1 MSIVSFSICSFI
13 FVLMFI
19 IFYFSKERLN
29 TLDTKMYSCILVTNI
44 IGIMI
49 DVFGYFVF
57 KIYGSESFISILIS
71 KFYLVY
77 YFLWA
82 YFFLLYIFVISFR
95 EKTEY
100 LLQKK
105 FTKPSIILTSII
117 ISFIVLIMP
126 IQITYKDNVAYS
138 SGLSVNMVYGLCF
151 IMVGIML
158 YCLLRNLKKISTKE
172 YIPLLTFMVLS
183 TFCMIIQKTYPEI
196 TLMLMCHSIVTS
208 LMYFTIENPDVKM
221 VKELEVAKN
230 EAEKANHAKSE
241 FLSSMSHELRT
252 PLNAIVCFSELL
264 ESKEGLDSES
274 KDFAKDI
281 VSASHNLLDLVN
293 GVLDISKIEAG
304 KMELINK
311 EYNSQELFN
320 SLSTMVIPRIG
331 DKPIDFKT
339 VIASDI
345 PPVLKGDTGKLK
357 QIILNL
363 LTNAVKY
370 TDKGFIKYRIEC
382 INDFKNNKT
391 KLIITITDTGRGIKK
406 EDIDRLFKKF
416 ERLEEDRNTSIEGT
430 GLGLTITKSLVEML
444 GGTINVESTYGVGS
458 VFTVTIPEEISDVI
472 LETTETESIT
482 KYNGVTS
489 LIVDDSK
496 LNLKVAEKI
505 LSEYGLTSESVLS
518 GDECIEKIKRGNNYD
533 IIFMD
538 IMMPNKGGVET
549 LKELKSLPN
558 FNTPVVALTADA
570 MEGQKEAY
578 LSAGFIA
585 YLSKPIDRQEL
596 ESFLKKELKDKV
608 TIENNTSSVK
618 EEIKPVEKENNKEEL
633 LTSVGLDLKKA
644 YEFFMDID
652 TLIPQLKEYLT
663 ESVENKRVMEESY
676 NKKDDI
682 NYEIVVHKLKSESRM
697 LGLTGLG
704 EMFYNHELAAKR
716 KDWDYINK
724 EYTSLI
730 SEYDKVLNVLEKL

>member
-29 TLDTKMYSCILVTNI
+29 TLDTKMYSYILVTNI

-49 DVFGYFVF
+49 DIFGYFIF

-82 YFFLLYIFVISFR
+82 YFFLIYIFVISFR
-95 EKTEY
+95 EKSGY

-117 ISFIVLIMP
+117 ISLIVLILP
-126 IQITYKDNVAYS
+126 IQITYEDNVAYS
-138 SGLSVNMVYGLCF
+138 SGLSVNIVYGLCF

-264 ESKEGLDSES
+264 ESKEGLDNES

-430 GLGLTITKSLVEML
+430 GLGLAITEGLAELM
-444 GGTINVESTYGVGS
+444 GGKITVISDYGKGSTFKFVVIQDIVNVEIKEKSS
-458 VFTVTIPEEISDVI
+458 NTISFD
-472 LETTETESIT
+472 
-482 KYNGVTS
+482 YNTFEGKNA

-496 LNLKVAEKI
+496 LNLKVAENVLKNF
-505 LSEYGLTSESVLS
+505 LVTTESVTSGLECLS
-518 GDECIEKIKRGNNYD
+518 CVNSKKYD

-538 IMMPNKGGVET
+538 IMMPNMSGVEV
-549 LKELKSLPN
+549 LKKLREKN
-558 FNTPVVALTADA
+558 INTPVIALTADA
-570 MEGQKEAY
+570 IEGQEEKYMSE
-578 LSAGFIA
+578 GFDGYI
-585 YLSKPIDRQEL
+585 SKPI
-596 ESFLKKELKDKV
+596 
-608 TIENNTSSVK
+608 
-618 EEIKPVEKENNKEEL
+618 NKEKL
-633 LTSVGLDLKKA
+633 
-644 YEFFMDID
+644 
-652 TLIPQLKEYLT
+652 
-663 ESVENKRVMEESY
+663 
-676 NKKDDI
+676 
-682 NYEIVVHKLKSESRM
+682 NY
-697 LGLTGLG
+697 
-704 EMFYNHELAAKR
+704 
-716 KDWDYINK
+716 
-724 EYTSLI
+724 
-730 SEYDKVLNVLEKL
+730 VLNKYLGGK

>member
-29 TLDTKMYSCILVTNI
+29 TLDTKMYSYILVTNI

-49 DVFGYFVF
+49 DVFGYFIF
-57 KIYGSESFISILIS
+57 KIYGSESFISIMVS
-71 KFYLVY
+71 KFYLIY

-95 EKTEY
+95 EKSEY

-105 FTKPSIILTSII
+105 FTKTIIILTSLFICLII
-117 ISFIVLIMP
+117 LIMP
-126 IQITYKDNVAYS
+126 IQITYEDNVAYS

-311 EYNSQELFN
+311 EYNSFELFN

-370 TDKGFIKYRIEC
+370 TDKGFIKYRVEC
-382 INDFKNNKT
+382 INDYKNNQT
-391 KLIITITDTGRGIKK
+391 KLIITVTDTGRGIKK

-430 GLGLTITKSLVEML
+430 GLGLAITESLAELM
-444 GGTINVESTYGVGS
+444 GGKITVISDYGKGSTFKFV
-458 VFTVTIPEEISDVI
+458 VVEEIVNKESNLVVNEQTT
-472 LETTETESIT
+472 LNYETFEG
-482 KYNGVTS
+482 KKV
-489 LIVDDSK
+489 LVVDDSK
-496 LNLKVAEKI
+496 LNLKVAENVLKNFKVSTETVTSGLEC
-505 LSEYGLTSESVLS
+505 LSCVKS
-518 GDECIEKIKRGNNYD
+518 KKYD

-538 IMMPNKGGVET
+538 IMMPNMSGVEV
-549 LKELKSLPN
+549 LKKLREEKVN
-558 FNTPVVALTADA
+558 IPVIALTADA
-570 MEGQKEAY
+570 IEGQEEKYISE
-578 LSAGFIA
+578 GFDG
-585 YLSKPIDRQEL
+585 YLSKPID
-596 ESFLKKELKDKV
+596 K
-608 TIENNTSSVK
+608 T
-618 EEIKPVEKENNKEEL
+618 
-633 LTSVGLDLKKA
+633 
-644 YEFFMDID
+644 
-652 TLIPQLKEYLT
+652 
-663 ESVENKRVMEESY
+663 
-676 NKKDDI
+676 
-682 NYEIVVHKLKSESRM
+682 KLKVI
-697 LGLTGLG
+697 LNKYLKG
-704 EMFYNHELAAKR
+704 E
-716 KDWDYINK
+716 
-724 EYTSLI
+724 
-730 SEYDKVLNVLEKL
+730 

>member
-49 DVFGYFVF
+49 DVFGYFIF

-105 FTKPSIILTSII
+105 FTKTSIILTSII
-117 ISFIVLIMP
+117 ISLIVLIMP
-126 IQITYKDNVAYS
+126 IQITYEDNVAYS

-370 TDKGFIKYRIEC
+370 TDKGFIKYRVEC

-430 GLGLTITKSLVEML
+430 GLGLAITEGLAELM
-444 GGTINVESTYGVGS
+444 GGKITVISDYGKGSTFKFVVIQEIVNVEVK
-458 VFTVTIPEEISDVI
+458 EEKSNITSSD
-472 LETTETESIT
+472 
-482 KYNGVTS
+482 YNTFEGKKA

-496 LNLKVAEKI
+496 LNLKVAENVLKNF
-505 LSEYGLTSESVLS
+505 LVTTESVTSGLECLS
-518 GDECIEKIKRGNNYD
+518 CVNSKKYD

-538 IMMPNKGGVET
+538 IMMPNMSGVEV
-549 LKELKSLPN
+549 LRKLREN
-558 FNTPVVALTADA
+558 GVNTPVIALTADA
-570 MEGQKEAY
+570 IEGQEEKYMSE
-578 LSAGFIA
+578 GFDGYI
-585 YLSKPIDRQEL
+585 SKPI
-596 ESFLKKELKDKV
+596 
-608 TIENNTSSVK
+608 
-618 EEIKPVEKENNKEEL
+618 NKEKL
-633 LTSVGLDLKKA
+633 
-644 YEFFMDID
+644 
-652 TLIPQLKEYLT
+652 
-663 ESVENKRVMEESY
+663 SY
-676 NKKDDI
+676 
-682 NYEIVVHKLKSESRM
+682 
-697 LGLTGLG
+697 
-704 EMFYNHELAAKR
+704 
-716 KDWDYINK
+716 
-724 EYTSLI
+724 
-730 SEYDKVLNVLEKL
+730 VLNKYLGGK

>member
-230 EAEKANHAKSE
+230 EAEKANRAKSE

-370 TDKGFIKYRIEC
+370 TDKGFIKYRVEC
-382 INDFKNNKT
+382 INDFKNNQT
-391 KLIITITDTGRGIKK
+391 KLIITVADTGRGIKK

-430 GLGLTITKSLVEML
+430 GLGLAITEGLAELM
-444 GGTINVESTYGVGS
+444 GGKITVISDYGKGSTFKFVVIQEIVNVEVKKENSNITS
-458 VFTVTIPEEISDVI
+458 SD
-472 LETTETESIT
+472 
-482 KYNGVTS
+482 YNTFEGKNA

-496 LNLKVAEKI
+496 LNLKVAENVLKNF
-505 LSEYGLTSESVLS
+505 LVTTESVTSGLECLS
-518 GDECIEKIKRGNNYD
+518 CVNSKKYD

-538 IMMPNKGGVET
+538 IMMPNMSGVEV
-549 LKELKSLPN
+549 LRKLREN
-558 FNTPVVALTADA
+558 GVNTPVIALTADA
-570 MEGQKEAY
+570 IEGQEEKYMSE
-578 LSAGFIA
+578 GFDGYI
-585 YLSKPIDRQEL
+585 SKPI
-596 ESFLKKELKDKV
+596 
-608 TIENNTSSVK
+608 
-618 EEIKPVEKENNKEEL
+618 NKEKL
-633 LTSVGLDLKKA
+633 
-644 YEFFMDID
+644 
-652 TLIPQLKEYLT
+652 
-663 ESVENKRVMEESY
+663 SY
-676 NKKDDI
+676 
-682 NYEIVVHKLKSESRM
+682 
-697 LGLTGLG
+697 
-704 EMFYNHELAAKR
+704 
-716 KDWDYINK
+716 
-724 EYTSLI
+724 
-730 SEYDKVLNVLEKL
+730 VLNKYLGGK

>member
-29 TLDTKMYSCILVTNI
+29 TLDTKMYSYILVTNI

-49 DVFGYFVF
+49 DVFGYFIF
-57 KIYGSESFISILIS
+57 KIYGSESLISIMVS

-95 EKTEY
+95 EKSEY

-105 FTKPSIILTSII
+105 FTKPSIILTSIFISLI
-117 ISFIVLIMP
+117 ILIMP
-126 IQITYKDNVAYS
+126 IQITYEDNVAYS

-158 YCLLRNLKKISTKE
+158 YCLLKNLKKISTKE

-252 PLNAIVCFSELL
+252 PLNAIICFSELL
-264 ESKEGLDSES
+264 ESKDGLDNEG

-382 INDFKNNKT
+382 INDFKNNQT
-391 KLIITITDTGRGIKK
+391 KLIITVTDTGRGIKK

-430 GLGLTITKSLVEML
+430 GLGLAITESLAELM
-444 GGTINVESTYGVGS
+444 GGKI
-458 VFTVTIPEEISDVI
+458 TVISDYGKGSTFKFVVI
-472 LETTETESIT
+472 QEIVNKESNLVVNEQTTLNYETFEG
-482 KYNGVTS
+482 KKV
-489 LIVDDSK
+489 LVVDDSK
-496 LNLKVAEKI
+496 LNLKVAENVLKNFKVSTETVTSGLEC
-505 LSEYGLTSESVLS
+505 LSCVNS
-518 GDECIEKIKRGNNYD
+518 KKYD

-538 IMMPNKGGVET
+538 IMMPNMNGVEV
-549 LKELKSLPN
+549 LKKLREEQVN
-558 FNTPVVALTADA
+558 IPVIALTADA
-570 MEGQKEAY
+570 IEGQEEKYISE
-578 LSAGFIA
+578 GFDG
-585 YLSKPIDRQEL
+585 YLSKPID
-596 ESFLKKELKDKV
+596 K
-608 TIENNTSSVK
+608 T
-618 EEIKPVEKENNKEEL
+618 
-633 LTSVGLDLKKA
+633 
-644 YEFFMDID
+644 
-652 TLIPQLKEYLT
+652 
-663 ESVENKRVMEESY
+663 
-676 NKKDDI
+676 
-682 NYEIVVHKLKSESRM
+682 KLKVI
-697 LGLTGLG
+697 LNKYLKG
-704 EMFYNHELAAKR
+704 E
-716 KDWDYINK
+716 
-724 EYTSLI
+724 
-730 SEYDKVLNVLEKL
+730 

>member
-49 DVFGYFVF
+49 DVFGYFIF

-82 YFFLLYIFVISFR
+82 YFFLIYIFVISFR
-95 EKTEY
+95 EKSEY

-105 FTKPSIILTSII
+105 FTKPSIILTSIV
-117 ISFIVLIMP
+117 ISLTILITP

-158 YCLLRNLKKISTKE
+158 YCLLKNLKKISTKE

-221 VKELEVAKN
+221 IKELEVAKN
-230 EAEKANHAKSE
+230 GAEKANHAKSE

-264 ESKEGLDSES
+264 ETKEGLDSES

-370 TDKGFIKYRIEC
+370 TDKGFIKYRVEC
-382 INDFKNNKT
+382 INDYKNNQT
-391 KLIITITDTGRGIKK
+391 KLIITVTDTGRGIKK

-430 GLGLTITKSLVEML
+430 GLGLAITESLAELM
-444 GGTINVESTYGVGS
+444 GGKITVISDYGKGSTFKFV
-458 VFTVTIPEEISDVI
+458 VVEEIVNKESNLVVNEQTT
-472 LETTETESIT
+472 LNYETFEG
-482 KYNGVTS
+482 KKV
-489 LIVDDSK
+489 LVVDDSK
-496 LNLKVAEKI
+496 LNLKVAENVLKNFKI
-505 LSEYGLTSESVLS
+505 STETVTSGLECLSCVKS
-518 GDECIEKIKRGNNYD
+518 KKYD

-538 IMMPNKGGVET
+538 IMMPNMSGVEV
-549 LKELKSLPN
+549 LKKLREEKVN
-558 FNTPVVALTADA
+558 IPVIALTADA
-570 MEGQKEAY
+570 IEGQEEKYISE
-578 LSAGFIA
+578 GFDG
-585 YLSKPIDRQEL
+585 YLSKPID
-596 ESFLKKELKDKV
+596 K
-608 TIENNTSSVK
+608 T
-618 EEIKPVEKENNKEEL
+618 
-633 LTSVGLDLKKA
+633 
-644 YEFFMDID
+644 
-652 TLIPQLKEYLT
+652 
-663 ESVENKRVMEESY
+663 
-676 NKKDDI
+676 
-682 NYEIVVHKLKSESRM
+682 KLKVI
-697 LGLTGLG
+697 LNKYLKG
-704 EMFYNHELAAKR
+704 E
-716 KDWDYINK
+716 
-724 EYTSLI
+724 
-730 SEYDKVLNVLEKL
+730 

>member
-29 TLDTKMYSCILVTNI
+29 TLDTKMYSYILVTNI

-49 DVFGYFVF
+49 DVFGYFIF
-57 KIYGSESFISILIS
+57 KIYGSESFISIMVS

-95 EKTEY
+95 EKSEY

-105 FTKPSIILTSII
+105 FTKTIIILTSLFICLII
-117 ISFIVLIMP
+117 LIMP
-126 IQITYKDNVAYS
+126 IQITYEDNVAYS
-138 SGLSVNMVYGLCF
+138 SGLSVNMVYGLCL

-311 EYNSQELFN
+311 EYNSFELFN

-370 TDKGFIKYRIEC
+370 TDKGFIKYRVEC
-382 INDFKNNKT
+382 INDYKNNQT
-391 KLIITITDTGRGIKK
+391 KLIITVTDTGRGIKK

-430 GLGLTITKSLVEML
+430 GLGLAITESLAELM
-444 GGTINVESTYGVGS
+444 GGKITVISDYGKGSTFKFV
-458 VFTVTIPEEISDVI
+458 VVEEIVNKESNLVVNEQTT
-472 LETTETESIT
+472 LNYETFEG
-482 KYNGVTS
+482 KKV
-489 LIVDDSK
+489 LVVDDSK
-496 LNLKVAEKI
+496 LNLKVAENVLKNFKVSTETVTSGLEC
-505 LSEYGLTSESVLS
+505 LSCVKS
-518 GDECIEKIKRGNNYD
+518 KKYD

-538 IMMPNKGGVET
+538 IMMPNMSGVEV
-549 LKELKSLPN
+549 LKKLREEKVN
-558 FNTPVVALTADA
+558 IPVIALTADA
-570 MEGQKEAY
+570 IEGQEEKYISE
-578 LSAGFIA
+578 GFDG
-585 YLSKPIDRQEL
+585 YLSKPID
-596 ESFLKKELKDKV
+596 K
-608 TIENNTSSVK
+608 T
-618 EEIKPVEKENNKEEL
+618 
-633 LTSVGLDLKKA
+633 
-644 YEFFMDID
+644 
-652 TLIPQLKEYLT
+652 
-663 ESVENKRVMEESY
+663 
-676 NKKDDI
+676 
-682 NYEIVVHKLKSESRM
+682 KLKVI
-697 LGLTGLG
+697 LNKYLKG
-704 EMFYNHELAAKR
+704 E
-716 KDWDYINK
+716 
-724 EYTSLI
+724 
-730 SEYDKVLNVLEKL
+730 

>member
-49 DVFGYFVF
+49 DVFGYFIF
-57 KIYGSESFISILIS
+57 KIYGSESFISIMVS

-95 EKTEY
+95 EKSEY

-105 FTKPSIILTSII
+105 FTKTIIILTSLFICLII
-117 ISFIVLIMP
+117 LIMP
-126 IQITYKDNVAYS
+126 IQITYEDNVAYS

-158 YCLLRNLKKISTKE
+158 YCLLRNFKKISTKE

-274 KDFAKDI
+274 KDFARDI
-281 VSASHNLLDLVN
+281 VSASHNLLDLVS

-311 EYNSQELFN
+311 EYNSFELFN

-370 TDKGFIKYRIEC
+370 TDKGFIKYRVEC
-382 INDFKNNKT
+382 INDFKNNQT
-391 KLIITITDTGRGIKK
+391 KLIITVTDTGRGIKK

-416 ERLEEDRNTSIEGT
+416 ERLEEDKNTSIEGT
-430 GLGLTITKSLVEML
+430 GLGLAITESLAELM
-444 GGTINVESTYGVGS
+444 GGKITVISDYGKGSTFKFV
-458 VFTVTIPEEISDVI
+458 VVEEIVNKESNLVVNEQTT
-472 LETTETESIT
+472 LNYETFEG
-482 KYNGVTS
+482 KKV
-489 LIVDDSK
+489 LVVDDSK
-496 LNLKVAEKI
+496 LNLKVAENVLKNFKVSTETVTSGLEC
-505 LSEYGLTSESVLS
+505 LSCVNS
-518 GDECIEKIKRGNNYD
+518 KKYD

-538 IMMPNKGGVET
+538 IMMPNMNGVEV
-549 LKELKSLPN
+549 LKKLREEKVN
-558 FNTPVVALTADA
+558 IPVIALTADA
-570 MEGQKEAY
+570 IEGQEEKYINE
-578 LSAGFIA
+578 GFDG
-585 YLSKPIDRQEL
+585 YLSKPID
-596 ESFLKKELKDKV
+596 K
-608 TIENNTSSVK
+608 T
-618 EEIKPVEKENNKEEL
+618 
-633 LTSVGLDLKKA
+633 
-644 YEFFMDID
+644 
-652 TLIPQLKEYLT
+652 
-663 ESVENKRVMEESY
+663 
-676 NKKDDI
+676 
-682 NYEIVVHKLKSESRM
+682 KLKVI
-697 LGLTGLG
+697 LNKYLKG
-704 EMFYNHELAAKR
+704 E
-716 KDWDYINK
+716 
-724 EYTSLI
+724 
-730 SEYDKVLNVLEKL
+730 

>member
-117 ISFIVLIMP
+117 ISLIVLIMP
-126 IQITYKDNVAYS
+126 IQITYEDNVAYS

-370 TDKGFIKYRIEC
+370 TDKGFIKYRVEC

-430 GLGLTITKSLVEML
+430 GLGLAITEGLAELM
-444 GGTINVESTYGVGS
+444 GGKITVISDYGKGSTFKFVVIQEIVNVEVK
-458 VFTVTIPEEISDVI
+458 EEKSNITSSD
-472 LETTETESIT
+472 
-482 KYNGVTS
+482 YNTFEGKKA

-496 LNLKVAEKI
+496 LNLKVAENVLKNF
-505 LSEYGLTSESVLS
+505 LVTTESVTSGLECLS
-518 GDECIEKIKRGNNYD
+518 CVNSKKYD

-538 IMMPNKGGVET
+538 IMMPNMSGEEVLRKLRENGV
-549 LKELKSLPN
+549 
-558 FNTPVVALTADA
+558 NTPVIALTADA
-570 MEGQKEAY
+570 IEGQEEKYMSE
-578 LSAGFIA
+578 GFDGYI
-585 YLSKPIDRQEL
+585 SKPI
-596 ESFLKKELKDKV
+596 
-608 TIENNTSSVK
+608 
-618 EEIKPVEKENNKEEL
+618 NKEKL
-633 LTSVGLDLKKA
+633 
-644 YEFFMDID
+644 
-652 TLIPQLKEYLT
+652 
-663 ESVENKRVMEESY
+663 SY
-676 NKKDDI
+676 
-682 NYEIVVHKLKSESRM
+682 
-697 LGLTGLG
+697 
-704 EMFYNHELAAKR
+704 
-716 KDWDYINK
+716 
-724 EYTSLI
+724 
-730 SEYDKVLNVLEKL
+730 VLNKYLGGK

>member
-29 TLDTKMYSCILVTNI
+29 TLDTKMYSYILVTNI

-49 DVFGYFVF
+49 DVFGYFIF
-57 KIYGSESFISILIS
+57 KIYGSESFISIMVS

-95 EKTEY
+95 EKSEY

-105 FTKPSIILTSII
+105 FTKTIIILTSLFICLII
-117 ISFIVLIMP
+117 LIMP
-126 IQITYKDNVAYS
+126 IQITYEDNVAYS

-370 TDKGFIKYRIEC
+370 TDKGFIKYRVEC
-382 INDFKNNKT
+382 INDYKNNQT
-391 KLIITITDTGRGIKK
+391 KLIITVTDTGRGIKK

-430 GLGLTITKSLVEML
+430 GLGLAITESLAELM
-444 GGTINVESTYGVGS
+444 GGKITVISDYGKGSTFKFV
-458 VFTVTIPEEISDVI
+458 VVEEIVNKESNLVVNEQTT
-472 LETTETESIT
+472 LNYETFEG
-482 KYNGVTS
+482 KKV
-489 LIVDDSK
+489 LVVDDSK
-496 LNLKVAEKI
+496 LNLKVAENVLKNFKI
-505 LSEYGLTSESVLS
+505 STETVTSGLECLSCVKS
-518 GDECIEKIKRGNNYD
+518 KKYD

-538 IMMPNKGGVET
+538 IMMPNMSGVEV
-549 LKELKSLPN
+549 LKKLREEKVN
-558 FNTPVVALTADA
+558 IPVIALTADA
-570 MEGQKEAY
+570 IEGQEEKYISE
-578 LSAGFIA
+578 GFDG
-585 YLSKPIDRQEL
+585 YLSKPID
-596 ESFLKKELKDKV
+596 K
-608 TIENNTSSVK
+608 T
-618 EEIKPVEKENNKEEL
+618 
-633 LTSVGLDLKKA
+633 
-644 YEFFMDID
+644 
-652 TLIPQLKEYLT
+652 
-663 ESVENKRVMEESY
+663 
-676 NKKDDI
+676 
-682 NYEIVVHKLKSESRM
+682 KLKVI
-697 LGLTGLG
+697 LNKYLKG
-704 EMFYNHELAAKR
+704 E
-716 KDWDYINK
+716 
-724 EYTSLI
+724 
-730 SEYDKVLNVLEKL
+730 

>member
-29 TLDTKMYSCILVTNI
+29 TLDTKMYSYILVTNI

-49 DVFGYFVF
+49 DVFGYFIF
-57 KIYGSESFISILIS
+57 KIYGSESFISIMVS

-95 EKTEY
+95 EKSEY

-105 FTKPSIILTSII
+105 FTKSSIILTSLFICLII
-117 ISFIVLIMP
+117 LIMP
-126 IQITYKDNVAYS
+126 IQITYEDNVAYS

-158 YCLLRNLKKISTKE
+158 YCLLRNLKRISTKE

-311 EYNSQELFN
+311 EYNSFELFN

-370 TDKGFIKYRIEC
+370 TDKGFIKYQIEC
-382 INDFKNNKT
+382 INDFKNNQT
-391 KLIITITDTGRGIKK
+391 KLIITVSDSGRGIKK

-430 GLGLTITKSLVEML
+430 GLGLAITESLAELM
-444 GGTINVESTYGVGS
+444 GGKVTVISDYGKGSTFKFV
-458 VFTVTIPEEISDVI
+458 VVEEIVNKESNLVVNEQTT
-472 LETTETESIT
+472 LNYETFEGKE
-482 KYNGVTS
+482 V
-489 LIVDDSK
+489 LVVDDSK
-496 LNLKVAEKI
+496 LNLKVAENVLKNFKVSTETVTSGLEC
-505 LSEYGLTSESVLS
+505 LSCVKS
-518 GDECIEKIKRGNNYD
+518 KKYD

-538 IMMPNKGGVET
+538 IMMPNMSGVEV
-549 LKELKSLPN
+549 LKKLREEKVN
-558 FNTPVVALTADA
+558 IPVIALTADA
-570 MEGQKEAY
+570 IEGQEEKYISE
-578 LSAGFIA
+578 GFDG
-585 YLSKPIDRQEL
+585 YLSKPID
-596 ESFLKKELKDKV
+596 K
-608 TIENNTSSVK
+608 T
-618 EEIKPVEKENNKEEL
+618 
-633 LTSVGLDLKKA
+633 
-644 YEFFMDID
+644 
-652 TLIPQLKEYLT
+652 
-663 ESVENKRVMEESY
+663 
-676 NKKDDI
+676 
-682 NYEIVVHKLKSESRM
+682 KLKVI
-697 LGLTGLG
+697 LNKYLKG
-704 EMFYNHELAAKR
+704 E
-716 KDWDYINK
+716 
-724 EYTSLI
+724 
-730 SEYDKVLNVLEKL
+730 

>member
-49 DVFGYFVF
+49 DVFGYFIF

-117 ISFIVLIMP
+117 ISLIVLIMP
-126 IQITYKDNVAYS
+126 IQITYEDNVAYS

-370 TDKGFIKYRIEC
+370 TDKGFIQYRVEC
-382 INDFKNNKT
+382 INDFKNNQT
-391 KLIITITDTGRGIKK
+391 KLIITVTDTGRGIKK

-430 GLGLTITKSLVEML
+430 GLGLAITEGLAELM
-444 GGTINVESTYGVGS
+444 GGKITVISDYGKGSTFKFVVIQEIVNVEVK
-458 VFTVTIPEEISDVI
+458 EEKSNITSSD
-472 LETTETESIT
+472 
-482 KYNGVTS
+482 YNTFEGKKA

-496 LNLKVAEKI
+496 LNLKVAENVLKNF
-505 LSEYGLTSESVLS
+505 LVTTESVTSGLECLS
-518 GDECIEKIKRGNNYD
+518 CVNSKKYD

-538 IMMPNKGGVET
+538 IMMPNMSGVEV
-549 LKELKSLPN
+549 LRKLREN
-558 FNTPVVALTADA
+558 GVNTPVIALTADA
-570 MEGQKEAY
+570 IEGQEEKYMSE
-578 LSAGFIA
+578 GFDGYI
-585 YLSKPIDRQEL
+585 SKPI
-596 ESFLKKELKDKV
+596 
-608 TIENNTSSVK
+608 
-618 EEIKPVEKENNKEEL
+618 NKEKL
-633 LTSVGLDLKKA
+633 
-644 YEFFMDID
+644 
-652 TLIPQLKEYLT
+652 
-663 ESVENKRVMEESY
+663 SY
-676 NKKDDI
+676 
-682 NYEIVVHKLKSESRM
+682 
-697 LGLTGLG
+697 
-704 EMFYNHELAAKR
+704 
-716 KDWDYINK
+716 
-724 EYTSLI
+724 
-730 SEYDKVLNVLEKL
+730 VLNKYLGGK

>member
-49 DVFGYFVF
+49 DVFGYFIF

-117 ISFIVLIMP
+117 ISLIVLIMP
-126 IQITYKDNVAYS
+126 IQITYEDNVAYS

-370 TDKGFIKYRIEC
+370 TDKGFIKYRVEC
-382 INDFKNNKT
+382 INDFKNNQT
-391 KLIITITDTGRGIKK
+391 KLIITVTDTGRGIKK

-430 GLGLTITKSLVEML
+430 GLGLAITESLAELM
-444 GGTINVESTYGVGS
+444 GGKITVISDYGKGSTFKFVVVQEIVNVEVK
-458 VFTVTIPEEISDVI
+458 EEKSNITSSD
-472 LETTETESIT
+472 
-482 KYNGVTS
+482 YNTFEGKNA

-496 LNLKVAEKI
+496 LNLKVAENVLKNF
-505 LSEYGLTSESVLS
+505 LVTTESVTSGLECLS
-518 GDECIEKIKRGNNYD
+518 CVNSKKYD

-538 IMMPNKGGVET
+538 IMMPNMSGVEV
-549 LKELKSLPN
+549 LRKLREN
-558 FNTPVVALTADA
+558 GVNTPVIALTADA
-570 MEGQKEAY
+570 IEGQEEKYMSE
-578 LSAGFIA
+578 GFDGYI
-585 YLSKPIDRQEL
+585 SKPI
-596 ESFLKKELKDKV
+596 
-608 TIENNTSSVK
+608 
-618 EEIKPVEKENNKEEL
+618 NKEKL
-633 LTSVGLDLKKA
+633 
-644 YEFFMDID
+644 
-652 TLIPQLKEYLT
+652 
-663 ESVENKRVMEESY
+663 SY
-676 NKKDDI
+676 
-682 NYEIVVHKLKSESRM
+682 
-697 LGLTGLG
+697 
-704 EMFYNHELAAKR
+704 
-716 KDWDYINK
+716 
-724 EYTSLI
+724 
-730 SEYDKVLNVLEKL
+730 VLNKYLGGK

>member
-117 ISFIVLIMP
+117 ISLIVLIMP

-274 KDFAKDI
+274 KDFARDI

-311 EYNSQELFN
+311 EYNSFELFN

-370 TDKGFIKYRIEC
+370 TDKGFIKYRVEC

-391 KLIITITDTGRGIKK
+391 KLIITITDTGHGIKK

-430 GLGLTITKSLVEML
+430 GLGLAITESLAELM
-444 GGTINVESTYGVGS
+444 GGKITVISDYGKGSTFKFVVIQEIVNVEVK
-458 VFTVTIPEEISDVI
+458 EEKSNIISSD
-472 LETTETESIT
+472 
-482 KYNGVTS
+482 YNTFEGKKA

-496 LNLKVAEKI
+496 LNLKVAENVLKNF
-505 LSEYGLTSESVLS
+505 LVTTESVTSGLECLS
-518 GDECIEKIKRGNNYD
+518 CVNSKKYD

-538 IMMPNKGGVET
+538 IMMPNMSGEEVLRKLRENGV
-549 LKELKSLPN
+549 
-558 FNTPVVALTADA
+558 NTPVIALTADA
-570 MEGQKEAY
+570 IEGQEEKYMSE
-578 LSAGFIA
+578 GFDGYI
-585 YLSKPIDRQEL
+585 SKPI
-596 ESFLKKELKDKV
+596 
-608 TIENNTSSVK
+608 
-618 EEIKPVEKENNKEEL
+618 NKEKL
-633 LTSVGLDLKKA
+633 
-644 YEFFMDID
+644 
-652 TLIPQLKEYLT
+652 
-663 ESVENKRVMEESY
+663 SY
-676 NKKDDI
+676 
-682 NYEIVVHKLKSESRM
+682 
-697 LGLTGLG
+697 
-704 EMFYNHELAAKR
+704 
-716 KDWDYINK
+716 
-724 EYTSLI
+724 
-730 SEYDKVLNVLEKL
+730 VLNKYLGGK

>member
-29 TLDTKMYSCILVTNI
+29 TLDTKMYSYILVTNI

-49 DVFGYFVF
+49 DVFGYFIF
-57 KIYGSESFISILIS
+57 KIYGSESFISIMVS

-95 EKTEY
+95 EKSEY

-105 FTKPSIILTSII
+105 FTKTIIILTSLFICLII
-117 ISFIVLIMP
+117 LIMP
-126 IQITYKDNVAYS
+126 IQITYEDNVAYS

-158 YCLLRNLKKISTKE
+158 YCLLKNLKKISTKE

-311 EYNSQELFN
+311 EYNSFELFN

-370 TDKGFIKYRIEC
+370 TDKGFIKYRVEC
-382 INDFKNNKT
+382 INDYKNNQT
-391 KLIITITDTGRGIKK
+391 KLIITVTDTGRGIKK

-430 GLGLTITKSLVEML
+430 GLGLAITESLAELM
-444 GGTINVESTYGVGS
+444 GGKVTVISDYGKGSTFKFV
-458 VFTVTIPEEISDVI
+458 VVEEIVNKESNLVVNEQTT
-472 LETTETESIT
+472 LNYETFEG
-482 KYNGVTS
+482 KKV
-489 LIVDDSK
+489 LVVDDSK
-496 LNLKVAEKI
+496 LNLKVAENVLKNFKVSTETVTSGLEC
-505 LSEYGLTSESVLS
+505 LSCVNS
-518 GDECIEKIKRGNNYD
+518 KKYD

-538 IMMPNKGGVET
+538 IMMPNMNGVEV
-549 LKELKSLPN
+549 LKKLREEKVN
-558 FNTPVVALTADA
+558 IPVIALTADA
-570 MEGQKEAY
+570 IEGQEEKYISE
-578 LSAGFIA
+578 GFDG
-585 YLSKPIDRQEL
+585 YLSKPID
-596 ESFLKKELKDKV
+596 K
-608 TIENNTSSVK
+608 T
-618 EEIKPVEKENNKEEL
+618 
-633 LTSVGLDLKKA
+633 
-644 YEFFMDID
+644 
-652 TLIPQLKEYLT
+652 
-663 ESVENKRVMEESY
+663 
-676 NKKDDI
+676 
-682 NYEIVVHKLKSESRM
+682 KLKVI
-697 LGLTGLG
+697 LNKYLKG
-704 EMFYNHELAAKR
+704 E
-716 KDWDYINK
+716 
-724 EYTSLI
+724 
-730 SEYDKVLNVLEKL
+730 

>member
-49 DVFGYFVF
+49 DVFGYFIF
-57 KIYGSESFISILIS
+57 KIYGSESFVSILIS

-100 LLQKK
+100 LFQKK

-117 ISFIVLIMP
+117 ISLIVLIMP
-126 IQITYKDNVAYS
+126 IQITYEDNVAYS

-370 TDKGFIKYRIEC
+370 TDKGFIKYRVEC
-382 INDFKNNKT
+382 INDFKNNQT
-391 KLIITITDTGRGIKK
+391 KLIITVTDTGRGIKK

-430 GLGLTITKSLVEML
+430 GLGLAITESLAELM
-444 GGTINVESTYGVGS
+444 GGKITVISDYGKGSTFKFVVVQEIVNVEVK
-458 VFTVTIPEEISDVI
+458 EEKSNITSSD
-472 LETTETESIT
+472 
-482 KYNGVTS
+482 YNTFEGKNS

-496 LNLKVAEKI
+496 LNLKVAENVLKNF
-505 LSEYGLTSESVLS
+505 LVTTESVTSGLECLS
-518 GDECIEKIKRGNNYD
+518 CVNSKKYD

-538 IMMPNKGGVET
+538 IMMPNMSGVEV
-549 LKELKSLPN
+549 LRKLREN
-558 FNTPVVALTADA
+558 GVNTPVIALTADA
-570 MEGQKEAY
+570 IEGQEEKYMSE
-578 LSAGFIA
+578 GFDGYI
-585 YLSKPIDRQEL
+585 SKPI
-596 ESFLKKELKDKV
+596 
-608 TIENNTSSVK
+608 
-618 EEIKPVEKENNKEEL
+618 NKEKL
-633 LTSVGLDLKKA
+633 
-644 YEFFMDID
+644 
-652 TLIPQLKEYLT
+652 
-663 ESVENKRVMEESY
+663 SY
-676 NKKDDI
+676 
-682 NYEIVVHKLKSESRM
+682 
-697 LGLTGLG
+697 
-704 EMFYNHELAAKR
+704 
-716 KDWDYINK
+716 
-724 EYTSLI
+724 
-730 SEYDKVLNVLEKL
+730 VLNKYLGGK

>member
-29 TLDTKMYSCILVTNI
+29 TLDTKMYSYILVTNI

-49 DVFGYFVF
+49 DVFGYFIF
-57 KIYGSESFISILIS
+57 KIYGSESFISIMVS
-71 KFYLVY
+71 KFYLAY

-95 EKTEY
+95 DKSEY

-105 FTKPSIILTSII
+105 FTKTTIILTSLFICLII
-117 ISFIVLIMP
+117 LIMP
-126 IQITYKDNVAYS
+126 IQITYEDNVAYS

-264 ESKEGLDSES
+264 ESKESLDSES

-311 EYNSQELFN
+311 EYNSFELFN

-363 LTNAVKY
+363 LTNAIKY
-370 TDKGFIKYRIEC
+370 TDKGFIKYRVEC
-382 INDFKNNKT
+382 INDYKNNQT
-391 KLIITITDTGRGIKK
+391 KLIITVTDTGRGIKK

-430 GLGLTITKSLVEML
+430 GLGLAITESLAELM
-444 GGTINVESTYGVGS
+444 GGKVTVISDYGKGSTFKFV
-458 VFTVTIPEEISDVI
+458 VVEEIVNKESNLVVNEQTT
-472 LETTETESIT
+472 LNYETFEG
-482 KYNGVTS
+482 KKV
-489 LIVDDSK
+489 LVVDDSK
-496 LNLKVAEKI
+496 LNLKVAENVLKNFKVSTETVTSGLEC
-505 LSEYGLTSESVLS
+505 LSCVKS
-518 GDECIEKIKRGNNYD
+518 KKYD

-538 IMMPNKGGVET
+538 IMMPNMSGVEV
-549 LKELKSLPN
+549 LKKLREEKVN
-558 FNTPVVALTADA
+558 IPVIALTADA
-570 MEGQKEAY
+570 IEGQEEKYISE
-578 LSAGFIA
+578 GFDG
-585 YLSKPIDRQEL
+585 YLSKPID
-596 ESFLKKELKDKV
+596 K
-608 TIENNTSSVK
+608 T
-618 EEIKPVEKENNKEEL
+618 
-633 LTSVGLDLKKA
+633 
-644 YEFFMDID
+644 
-652 TLIPQLKEYLT
+652 
-663 ESVENKRVMEESY
+663 
-676 NKKDDI
+676 
-682 NYEIVVHKLKSESRM
+682 KLKVI
-697 LGLTGLG
+697 LNKYLKG
-704 EMFYNHELAAKR
+704 E
-716 KDWDYINK
+716 
-724 EYTSLI
+724 
-730 SEYDKVLNVLEKL
+730 

>member
-117 ISFIVLIMP
+117 ISLIVLIMP

-370 TDKGFIKYRIEC
+370 TDKGFIKYRVEC

-430 GLGLTITKSLVEML
+430 GLGLAITEGLAELM
-444 GGTINVESTYGVGS
+444 GGKITVISDYGKGSTFKFVVIQEIVNVELK
-458 VFTVTIPEEISDVI
+458 EEKSNITSSD
-472 LETTETESIT
+472 
-482 KYNGVTS
+482 YNTFEGKNA

-496 LNLKVAEKI
+496 LNLKVAENVLKNF
-505 LSEYGLTSESVLS
+505 LVTTESVTSGLECLS
-518 GDECIEKIKRGNNYD
+518 CVNSKKYD

-538 IMMPNKGGVET
+538 IMMPNMSGVEV
-549 LKELKSLPN
+549 LRKIREN
-558 FNTPVVALTADA
+558 GVNTPVIALTADA
-570 MEGQKEAY
+570 IEGQEEKYMSE
-578 LSAGFIA
+578 GFDGYI
-585 YLSKPIDRQEL
+585 SKPI
-596 ESFLKKELKDKV
+596 
-608 TIENNTSSVK
+608 
-618 EEIKPVEKENNKEEL
+618 NKEKL
-633 LTSVGLDLKKA
+633 
-644 YEFFMDID
+644 
-652 TLIPQLKEYLT
+652 
-663 ESVENKRVMEESY
+663 SY
-676 NKKDDI
+676 
-682 NYEIVVHKLKSESRM
+682 
-697 LGLTGLG
+697 
-704 EMFYNHELAAKR
+704 
-716 KDWDYINK
+716 
-724 EYTSLI
+724 
-730 SEYDKVLNVLEKL
+730 VLNKYLGGK

>member
-29 TLDTKMYSCILVTNI
+29 TLDTKMYSYILVTNI

-49 DVFGYFVF
+49 DVFGYFIF
-57 KIYGSESFISILIS
+57 KIYGSESFISIMVS

-117 ISFIVLIMP
+117 ISLIVLIMP
-126 IQITYKDNVAYS
+126 IQITYEDNVAYS

-370 TDKGFIKYRIEC
+370 TDKGFIKYRVEC
-382 INDFKNNKT
+382 INDFKNNQT
-391 KLIITITDTGRGIKK
+391 KLIITVTDTGRGIKK

-430 GLGLTITKSLVEML
+430 GLGLAITEGLAELM
-444 GGTINVESTYGVGS
+444 GGKITVISDYGKGSTFKFVVIQEIVNVEVK
-458 VFTVTIPEEISDVI
+458 EEKSNITSSD
-472 LETTETESIT
+472 
-482 KYNGVTS
+482 YNTFEGKKV

-496 LNLKVAEKI
+496 LNLKVAENVLKNF
-505 LSEYGLTSESVLS
+505 LVTTESVTSGLECLS
-518 GDECIEKIKRGNNYD
+518 CVNSKKYD

-538 IMMPNKGGVET
+538 IMMPNMSGVEV
-549 LKELKSLPN
+549 LRKLREN
-558 FNTPVVALTADA
+558 GVNTPVIALTADA
-570 MEGQKEAY
+570 IEGQEEKYMSE
-578 LSAGFIA
+578 GFDGYI
-585 YLSKPIDRQEL
+585 SKPI
-596 ESFLKKELKDKV
+596 
-608 TIENNTSSVK
+608 
-618 EEIKPVEKENNKEEL
+618 NKEKL
-633 LTSVGLDLKKA
+633 
-644 YEFFMDID
+644 
-652 TLIPQLKEYLT
+652 
-663 ESVENKRVMEESY
+663 SY
-676 NKKDDI
+676 
-682 NYEIVVHKLKSESRM
+682 
-697 LGLTGLG
+697 
-704 EMFYNHELAAKR
+704 
-716 KDWDYINK
+716 
-724 EYTSLI
+724 
-730 SEYDKVLNVLEKL
+730 VLNKYLGGK

>member
-29 TLDTKMYSCILVTNI
+29 TLDTKMYSYILVTNI

-49 DVFGYFVF
+49 DVFGYFIF
-57 KIYGSESFISILIS
+57 KIYGSESFISIMVS

-95 EKTEY
+95 EKSEY

-105 FTKPSIILTSII
+105 FTKTIIILTSLFICLII
-117 ISFIVLIMP
+117 LIMP
-126 IQITYKDNVAYS
+126 IQITYEDNVAYS

-274 KDFAKDI
+274 KDFARDI

-293 GVLDISKIEAG
+293 GVLDISKIEAD

-311 EYNSQELFN
+311 EYNSFELFN

-370 TDKGFIKYRIEC
+370 TDKGFIKYRVEC
-382 INDFKNNKT
+382 INDYKNNQT
-391 KLIITITDTGRGIKK
+391 KLIITVTDTGRGIKK

-430 GLGLTITKSLVEML
+430 GLGLAITESLAELM
-444 GGTINVESTYGVGS
+444 GGKITVISDYGKGSTFKFV
-458 VFTVTIPEEISDVI
+458 VVEEIVNKESNLVVNEQTT
-472 LETTETESIT
+472 LNYETFEG
-482 KYNGVTS
+482 KKV
-489 LIVDDSK
+489 LVVDDSK
-496 LNLKVAEKI
+496 LNLKVAENVLKNFKVSTETVTSGLEC
-505 LSEYGLTSESVLS
+505 LSCVKS
-518 GDECIEKIKRGNNYD
+518 KKYD

-538 IMMPNKGGVET
+538 IMMPNMSGVEV
-549 LKELKSLPN
+549 LKKLREEKVN
-558 FNTPVVALTADA
+558 IPVIALTADA
-570 MEGQKEAY
+570 IEGQEEKYISE
-578 LSAGFIA
+578 GFDG
-585 YLSKPIDRQEL
+585 YLSKPID
-596 ESFLKKELKDKV
+596 K
-608 TIENNTSSVK
+608 T
-618 EEIKPVEKENNKEEL
+618 
-633 LTSVGLDLKKA
+633 
-644 YEFFMDID
+644 
-652 TLIPQLKEYLT
+652 
-663 ESVENKRVMEESY
+663 
-676 NKKDDI
+676 
-682 NYEIVVHKLKSESRM
+682 KLKVI
-697 LGLTGLG
+697 LNKYLKG
-704 EMFYNHELAAKR
+704 E
-716 KDWDYINK
+716 
-724 EYTSLI
+724 
-730 SEYDKVLNVLEKL
+730 

>member
-57 KIYGSESFISILIS
+57 KIYGSESFISIMVS

-370 TDKGFIKYRIEC
+370 TDKGFIKYRVEC
-382 INDFKNNKT
+382 INDYKNNQT
-391 KLIITITDTGRGIKK
+391 KLIITVTDTGRGIKK

-430 GLGLTITKSLVEML
+430 GLGLAITEGLAELM
-444 GGTINVESTYGVGS
+444 GGKITVISDYGKGSTFKFVVIQDIVNVEIKEKSS
-458 VFTVTIPEEISDVI
+458 NTISFD
-472 LETTETESIT
+472 
-482 KYNGVTS
+482 YNTFEGKKA

-496 LNLKVAEKI
+496 LNLKVAENVLKNF
-505 LSEYGLTSESVLS
+505 LVTTESVTSGLECLS
-518 GDECIEKIKRGNNYD
+518 CVNSKKYD

-538 IMMPNKGGVET
+538 IMMPNMNGVEV
-549 LKELKSLPN
+549 LKKLREEN
-558 FNTPVVALTADA
+558 INTPVIALTADA
-570 MEGQKEAY
+570 IEGQEEKYMSE
-578 LSAGFIA
+578 GFDGYI
-585 YLSKPIDRQEL
+585 SKPI
-596 ESFLKKELKDKV
+596 
-608 TIENNTSSVK
+608 
-618 EEIKPVEKENNKEEL
+618 NKEKL
-633 LTSVGLDLKKA
+633 
-644 YEFFMDID
+644 
-652 TLIPQLKEYLT
+652 
-663 ESVENKRVMEESY
+663 
-676 NKKDDI
+676 
-682 NYEIVVHKLKSESRM
+682 NY
-697 LGLTGLG
+697 
-704 EMFYNHELAAKR
+704 
-716 KDWDYINK
+716 
-724 EYTSLI
+724 
-730 SEYDKVLNVLEKL
+730 VLNKYLGGK

>member
-29 TLDTKMYSCILVTNI
+29 TLDTKMYSCILLTNI

-49 DVFGYFVF
+49 DVFGYFIF
-57 KIYGSESFISILIS
+57 KIYGSESFISIMVS

-95 EKTEY
+95 DKSEY

-105 FTKPSIILTSII
+105 FTKTTIILTSLFICLII
-117 ISFIVLIMP
+117 LIMP
-126 IQITYKDNVAYS
+126 IQITYEDNVAYS

-311 EYNSQELFN
+311 EYNSFELFN

-370 TDKGFIKYRIEC
+370 TDKGFIKYRVEC
-382 INDFKNNKT
+382 INDYKNNQT
-391 KLIITITDTGRGIKK
+391 KLIITVTDTGRGIKK

-430 GLGLTITKSLVEML
+430 GLGLAITESLAELM
-444 GGTINVESTYGVGS
+444 GGKITVISDYGKGSTFKFV
-458 VFTVTIPEEISDVI
+458 VVEEIVNKESNLVVNKQTT
-472 LETTETESIT
+472 LNYETFEG
-482 KYNGVTS
+482 KKV
-489 LIVDDSK
+489 LVVDDSK
-496 LNLKVAEKI
+496 LNLKVAENVLKSFKVSTETVTSGLEC
-505 LSEYGLTSESVLS
+505 LSCVKS
-518 GDECIEKIKRGNNYD
+518 KKYD

-538 IMMPNKGGVET
+538 IMMPNMSGVEV
-549 LKELKSLPN
+549 LKKLREEKVN
-558 FNTPVVALTADA
+558 IPVIALTADA
-570 MEGQKEAY
+570 IEGQEEKYISE
-578 LSAGFIA
+578 GFDG
-585 YLSKPIDRQEL
+585 YLSKPID
-596 ESFLKKELKDKV
+596 K
-608 TIENNTSSVK
+608 T
-618 EEIKPVEKENNKEEL
+618 
-633 LTSVGLDLKKA
+633 
-644 YEFFMDID
+644 
-652 TLIPQLKEYLT
+652 
-663 ESVENKRVMEESY
+663 
-676 NKKDDI
+676 
-682 NYEIVVHKLKSESRM
+682 KLKVI
-697 LGLTGLG
+697 LNKYLKG
-704 EMFYNHELAAKR
+704 E
-716 KDWDYINK
+716 
-724 EYTSLI
+724 
-730 SEYDKVLNVLEKL
+730 

>member
-29 TLDTKMYSCILVTNI
+29 TLDTKMYSYILVTNI

-49 DVFGYFVF
+49 DVFGYFIF
-57 KIYGSESFISILIS
+57 KIYGSESFISIMVS

-95 EKTEY
+95 EKSEY

-105 FTKPSIILTSII
+105 FTKTIIILTSLFICLII
-117 ISFIVLIMP
+117 LIMP
-126 IQITYKDNVAYS
+126 IQITYEDNVAYS

-311 EYNSQELFN
+311 EYNSFELFN

-370 TDKGFIKYRIEC
+370 TDKGFIKYRVEC
-382 INDFKNNKT
+382 INDYKNNQT
-391 KLIITITDTGRGIKK
+391 KLIITVTDTGRGIKK

-430 GLGLTITKSLVEML
+430 GLGLAITESLAELM
-444 GGTINVESTYGVGS
+444 GGKI
-458 VFTVTIPEEISDVI
+458 TVISDYGKGSTFKFVVI
-472 LETTETESIT
+472 QEIVNKESNLVVNEQTTLNYETFEG
-482 KYNGVTS
+482 KKV
-489 LIVDDSK
+489 LVVDDSK
-496 LNLKVAEKI
+496 LNLKVAENVLKNFKVTTETVTSGLEC
-505 LSEYGLTSESVLS
+505 LSCVNS
-518 GDECIEKIKRGNNYD
+518 KKYD

-538 IMMPNKGGVET
+538 IMMPNMNGVEV
-549 LKELKSLPN
+549 LKKLREEKVN
-558 FNTPVVALTADA
+558 IPVIALTADA
-570 MEGQKEAY
+570 IEGQEEKYISE
-578 LSAGFIA
+578 GFDG
-585 YLSKPIDRQEL
+585 YLSKPID
-596 ESFLKKELKDKV
+596 K
-608 TIENNTSSVK
+608 T
-618 EEIKPVEKENNKEEL
+618 
-633 LTSVGLDLKKA
+633 
-644 YEFFMDID
+644 
-652 TLIPQLKEYLT
+652 
-663 ESVENKRVMEESY
+663 
-676 NKKDDI
+676 
-682 NYEIVVHKLKSESRM
+682 KLKVI
-697 LGLTGLG
+697 LNKYLKG
-704 EMFYNHELAAKR
+704 E
-716 KDWDYINK
+716 
-724 EYTSLI
+724 
-730 SEYDKVLNVLEKL
+730 

>member
-49 DVFGYFVF
+49 DVFGYFIF

-100 LLQKK
+100 LFQKK

-117 ISFIVLIMP
+117 ISLIVLIMP
-126 IQITYKDNVAYS
+126 IQITYEDNVAYS

-281 VSASHNLLDLVN
+281 VIASHNLLDLVN

-370 TDKGFIKYRIEC
+370 TDKGFIKYRVEC
-382 INDFKNNKT
+382 INDFKNNQT
-391 KLIITITDTGRGIKK
+391 KLIITVTDTGRGIKK

-430 GLGLTITKSLVEML
+430 GLGLAITESLAELM
-444 GGTINVESTYGVGS
+444 GGKITVISDYGKGSTFKFVVIQEIVNVEVK
-458 VFTVTIPEEISDVI
+458 EESSNITSSD
-472 LETTETESIT
+472 
-482 KYNGVTS
+482 YNTFEGKNA

-496 LNLKVAEKI
+496 LNLKVAENVLKNF
-505 LSEYGLTSESVLS
+505 LVTTESVTSGLECLS
-518 GDECIEKIKRGNNYD
+518 CVNSKKYD

-538 IMMPNKGGVET
+538 IMMPNMSGVEA
-549 LKELKSLPN
+549 LRKLREN
-558 FNTPVVALTADA
+558 GVDTPVIALTADA
-570 MEGQKEAY
+570 IEGQEEKYMSE
-578 LSAGFIA
+578 GFDGYI
-585 YLSKPIDRQEL
+585 SKPI
-596 ESFLKKELKDKV
+596 
-608 TIENNTSSVK
+608 
-618 EEIKPVEKENNKEEL
+618 NKEKL
-633 LTSVGLDLKKA
+633 
-644 YEFFMDID
+644 
-652 TLIPQLKEYLT
+652 
-663 ESVENKRVMEESY
+663 SY
-676 NKKDDI
+676 
-682 NYEIVVHKLKSESRM
+682 
-697 LGLTGLG
+697 
-704 EMFYNHELAAKR
+704 
-716 KDWDYINK
+716 
-724 EYTSLI
+724 
-730 SEYDKVLNVLEKL
+730 VLNKYLGGK

>member
-126 IQITYKDNVAYS
+126 IQITYEDNVAYS

-230 EAEKANHAKSE
+230 EAEKANRAKSE

-370 TDKGFIKYRIEC
+370 TDKGFIKYRVEC

-430 GLGLTITKSLVEML
+430 GLGLAITEGLAELM
-444 GGTINVESTYGVGS
+444 GGKITVISDYGKGSTFKFVVIQDIVNVEIKEKSS
-458 VFTVTIPEEISDVI
+458 NTISFD
-472 LETTETESIT
+472 
-482 KYNGVTS
+482 YNTFEGKNA

-496 LNLKVAEKI
+496 LNLKVAENVLKNF
-505 LSEYGLTSESVLS
+505 LVTTESVTSGLECLS
-518 GDECIEKIKRGNNYD
+518 CVNSKKYD

-538 IMMPNKGGVET
+538 IMMPNMNGVEV
-549 LKELKSLPN
+549 LKKLREKN
-558 FNTPVVALTADA
+558 INTPVIALTADA
-570 MEGQKEAY
+570 IEGQEEKYMSE
-578 LSAGFIA
+578 GFDGYI
-585 YLSKPIDRQEL
+585 SKPI
-596 ESFLKKELKDKV
+596 
-608 TIENNTSSVK
+608 
-618 EEIKPVEKENNKEEL
+618 NKEKL
-633 LTSVGLDLKKA
+633 
-644 YEFFMDID
+644 
-652 TLIPQLKEYLT
+652 
-663 ESVENKRVMEESY
+663 SY
-676 NKKDDI
+676 
-682 NYEIVVHKLKSESRM
+682 
-697 LGLTGLG
+697 
-704 EMFYNHELAAKR
+704 
-716 KDWDYINK
+716 
-724 EYTSLI
+724 
-730 SEYDKVLNVLEKL
+730 VLNKYLGGK

>member
-29 TLDTKMYSCILVTNI
+29 TLDTKMYSYILVTNI

-49 DVFGYFVF
+49 DVFGYFIF
-57 KIYGSESFISILIS
+57 KIYGSESFISIMVS

-95 EKTEY
+95 EKSEY

-105 FTKPSIILTSII
+105 FTKTIIILTSLFICLII
-117 ISFIVLIMP
+117 LIMP
-126 IQITYKDNVAYS
+126 IQITYEDNVAYS

-274 KDFAKDI
+274 KDFARDI

-311 EYNSQELFN
+311 EYNSFELFN

-370 TDKGFIKYRIEC
+370 TDKGFIKYRVEC
-382 INDFKNNKT
+382 INDYKNNQT
-391 KLIITITDTGRGIKK
+391 KLIITVTDTGRGIKK

-430 GLGLTITKSLVEML
+430 GLGLAITESLAELM
-444 GGTINVESTYGVGS
+444 GGKITVISDYGKGSTFKFV
-458 VFTVTIPEEISDVI
+458 VVEEIVNKESNLVVNEQTT
-472 LETTETESIT
+472 LNYETFEGN
-482 KYNGVTS
+482 KV
-489 LIVDDSK
+489 LVVDDSK
-496 LNLKVAEKI
+496 LNLKVAENVLKNFKVSTETVTSGLEC
-505 LSEYGLTSESVLS
+505 LSCVKS
-518 GDECIEKIKRGNNYD
+518 KKYD

-538 IMMPNKGGVET
+538 IMMPNMSGVEV
-549 LKELKSLPN
+549 LKKLREEKVN
-558 FNTPVVALTADA
+558 IPVIALTADA
-570 MEGQKEAY
+570 IEGQEEKYISE
-578 LSAGFIA
+578 GFDG
-585 YLSKPIDRQEL
+585 YLSKPID
-596 ESFLKKELKDKV
+596 K
-608 TIENNTSSVK
+608 T
-618 EEIKPVEKENNKEEL
+618 
-633 LTSVGLDLKKA
+633 
-644 YEFFMDID
+644 
-652 TLIPQLKEYLT
+652 
-663 ESVENKRVMEESY
+663 
-676 NKKDDI
+676 
-682 NYEIVVHKLKSESRM
+682 KLKVI
-697 LGLTGLG
+697 LNKYLKG
-704 EMFYNHELAAKR
+704 E
-716 KDWDYINK
+716 
-724 EYTSLI
+724 
-730 SEYDKVLNVLEKL
+730 

>member
-29 TLDTKMYSCILVTNI
+29 TLDTKMYSYILVTNI

-49 DVFGYFVF
+49 DVFGYFIF
-57 KIYGSESFISILIS
+57 KIYGSESFISIMVS

-95 EKTEY
+95 EKSEY

-105 FTKPSIILTSII
+105 FTKTIIILTSLFICLII
-117 ISFIVLIMP
+117 LIMP
-126 IQITYKDNVAYS
+126 IQITYEDNVAYS

-274 KDFAKDI
+274 KDFARDI

-311 EYNSQELFN
+311 EYNSFELFN

-370 TDKGFIKYRIEC
+370 TDKGFIKYRVEC
-382 INDFKNNKT
+382 INDYKNNQT
-391 KLIITITDTGRGIKK
+391 KLIITVTDTGRGIKK

-430 GLGLTITKSLVEML
+430 GLGLAITESLAELM
-444 GGTINVESTYGVGS
+444 GGKVTVISDYGKGSTFKFV
-458 VFTVTIPEEISDVI
+458 VVEEIVNKESNLVVNEQTT
-472 LETTETESIT
+472 LNYETFEGKE
-482 KYNGVTS
+482 V
-489 LIVDDSK
+489 LVVDDSK
-496 LNLKVAEKI
+496 LNLKVAENVLKNFKVSTETVTSGLEC
-505 LSEYGLTSESVLS
+505 LSCVKS
-518 GDECIEKIKRGNNYD
+518 KKYD

-538 IMMPNKGGVET
+538 IMMPNMSGVEV
-549 LKELKSLPN
+549 LKKLREEKVN
-558 FNTPVVALTADA
+558 IPVIALTADA
-570 MEGQKEAY
+570 IEGQEEKYISE
-578 LSAGFIA
+578 GFDG
-585 YLSKPIDRQEL
+585 YLSKPID
-596 ESFLKKELKDKV
+596 K
-608 TIENNTSSVK
+608 T
-618 EEIKPVEKENNKEEL
+618 
-633 LTSVGLDLKKA
+633 
-644 YEFFMDID
+644 
-652 TLIPQLKEYLT
+652 
-663 ESVENKRVMEESY
+663 
-676 NKKDDI
+676 
-682 NYEIVVHKLKSESRM
+682 KLKVI
-697 LGLTGLG
+697 LNKYLKG
-704 EMFYNHELAAKR
+704 E
-716 KDWDYINK
+716 
-724 EYTSLI
+724 
-730 SEYDKVLNVLEKL
+730 

>member
-49 DVFGYFVF
+49 DVFGYFIF

-117 ISFIVLIMP
+117 ISLIVLIMP
-126 IQITYKDNVAYS
+126 IQITYEDNVAYS

-158 YCLLRNLKKISTKE
+158 YCLLRNLKKISTKK

-370 TDKGFIKYRIEC
+370 TDKGFIKYRVEC

-391 KLIITITDTGRGIKK
+391 KLIITITDTGHGIKK

-430 GLGLTITKSLVEML
+430 GLGLAITEGLAELM
-444 GGTINVESTYGVGS
+444 GGKITVISDYGKGSTFKFVVIQEIVNVELK
-458 VFTVTIPEEISDVI
+458 EEKSNITSSD
-472 LETTETESIT
+472 
-482 KYNGVTS
+482 YNTFEGKNA

-496 LNLKVAEKI
+496 LNLKVAENVLKNF
-505 LSEYGLTSESVLS
+505 LVTTESVTSGLECLS
-518 GDECIEKIKRGNNYD
+518 CVNSKKYD

-538 IMMPNKGGVET
+538 IMMPNMSGVEV
-549 LKELKSLPN
+549 LRKLREN
-558 FNTPVVALTADA
+558 GVNTPVIALTADA
-570 MEGQKEAY
+570 IEGQEEKYMSE
-578 LSAGFIA
+578 GFDGYI
-585 YLSKPIDRQEL
+585 SKPI
-596 ESFLKKELKDKV
+596 
-608 TIENNTSSVK
+608 
-618 EEIKPVEKENNKEEL
+618 NKEKL
-633 LTSVGLDLKKA
+633 
-644 YEFFMDID
+644 
-652 TLIPQLKEYLT
+652 
-663 ESVENKRVMEESY
+663 SY
-676 NKKDDI
+676 
-682 NYEIVVHKLKSESRM
+682 
-697 LGLTGLG
+697 
-704 EMFYNHELAAKR
+704 
-716 KDWDYINK
+716 
-724 EYTSLI
+724 
-730 SEYDKVLNVLEKL
+730 VLNKYLGGK

>member
-117 ISFIVLIMP
+117 ISLIVLIMP

-430 GLGLTITKSLVEML
+430 GLGLAITEGLAELM
-444 GGTINVESTYGVGS
+444 GGKITVISDYGKGSTFKFVVIQEIVNVELK
-458 VFTVTIPEEISDVI
+458 EEKSNITSSD
-472 LETTETESIT
+472 
-482 KYNGVTS
+482 YNTFEGKNA

-496 LNLKVAEKI
+496 LNLKVAENVLKNF
-505 LSEYGLTSESVLS
+505 LVTTESVTSGLECLS
-518 GDECIEKIKRGNNYD
+518 CVNSKKYD

-538 IMMPNKGGVET
+538 IMMPNMSGVEV
-549 LKELKSLPN
+549 LRKLREN
-558 FNTPVVALTADA
+558 GVNTPVIALTADA
-570 MEGQKEAY
+570 IEGQEEKYMSE
-578 LSAGFIA
+578 GFDGYI
-585 YLSKPIDRQEL
+585 SKPI
-596 ESFLKKELKDKV
+596 
-608 TIENNTSSVK
+608 
-618 EEIKPVEKENNKEEL
+618 NKEKL
-633 LTSVGLDLKKA
+633 
-644 YEFFMDID
+644 
-652 TLIPQLKEYLT
+652 
-663 ESVENKRVMEESY
+663 SY
-676 NKKDDI
+676 
-682 NYEIVVHKLKSESRM
+682 
-697 LGLTGLG
+697 
-704 EMFYNHELAAKR
+704 
-716 KDWDYINK
+716 
-724 EYTSLI
+724 
-730 SEYDKVLNVLEKL
+730 VLNKYLGGK

>member
-29 TLDTKMYSCILVTNI
+29 TLDTKMYSYILVTNI

-49 DVFGYFVF
+49 DVFGYFIF
-57 KIYGSESFISILIS
+57 KIYGSESFISIMVS

-95 EKTEY
+95 EKSEY

-105 FTKPSIILTSII
+105 FTKSSIILTSII
-117 ISFIVLIMP
+117 ISLIVLILP
-126 IQITYKDNVAYS
+126 IQITYEDNVAYS

-370 TDKGFIKYRIEC
+370 TDKGFIKYRVEC

-430 GLGLTITKSLVEML
+430 GLGLAITEGLAELM
-444 GGTINVESTYGVGS
+444 GGKITVISDYGKGSTFKFVVIQEIVNVEVK
-458 VFTVTIPEEISDVI
+458 EEKSNITSSD
-472 LETTETESIT
+472 
-482 KYNGVTS
+482 YNTFEGKNA

-496 LNLKVAEKI
+496 LNLKVAENVLKNF
-505 LSEYGLTSESVLS
+505 LVTTESVTSGLECLS
-518 GDECIEKIKRGNNYD
+518 CVNSKKYD

-538 IMMPNKGGVET
+538 IMMPNMSGEEVLRKLRENGV
-549 LKELKSLPN
+549 
-558 FNTPVVALTADA
+558 NTPVIALTADA
-570 MEGQKEAY
+570 IEGQEEKYMSE
-578 LSAGFIA
+578 GFDGYI
-585 YLSKPIDRQEL
+585 SKPI
-596 ESFLKKELKDKV
+596 
-608 TIENNTSSVK
+608 
-618 EEIKPVEKENNKEEL
+618 NKEKL
-633 LTSVGLDLKKA
+633 
-644 YEFFMDID
+644 
-652 TLIPQLKEYLT
+652 
-663 ESVENKRVMEESY
+663 SY
-676 NKKDDI
+676 
-682 NYEIVVHKLKSESRM
+682 
-697 LGLTGLG
+697 
-704 EMFYNHELAAKR
+704 
-716 KDWDYINK
+716 
-724 EYTSLI
+724 
-730 SEYDKVLNVLEKL
+730 VLNKYLGGK

>member
-49 DVFGYFVF
+49 DVFGYFIF

-100 LLQKK
+100 LFQKK

-117 ISFIVLIMP
+117 ISLIVLILP

-311 EYNSQELFN
+311 EYNSFELFN

-370 TDKGFIKYRIEC
+370 TDKGFIKYRVEC
-382 INDFKNNKT
+382 INDYKNNQT
-391 KLIITITDTGRGIKK
+391 KLIITVTDTGRGIKK

-430 GLGLTITKSLVEML
+430 GLGLAITEGLAELM
-444 GGTINVESTYGVGS
+444 GGKITVISDYGKGSTFKFVVIQEIVNVEIKEKSS
-458 VFTVTIPEEISDVI
+458 NTISFD
-472 LETTETESIT
+472 
-482 KYNGVTS
+482 YNTFEGKKA

-496 LNLKVAEKI
+496 LNLKVAENVLKNF
-505 LSEYGLTSESVLS
+505 LVTTESVTSGLECLS
-518 GDECIEKIKRGNNYD
+518 CVNSKKYD

-538 IMMPNKGGVET
+538 IMMPNMNGVEV
-549 LKELKSLPN
+549 LKKLREEN
-558 FNTPVVALTADA
+558 INTPVIALTADA
-570 MEGQKEAY
+570 IEGQEEKYMSE
-578 LSAGFIA
+578 GFDGYI
-585 YLSKPIDRQEL
+585 SKPI
-596 ESFLKKELKDKV
+596 
-608 TIENNTSSVK
+608 
-618 EEIKPVEKENNKEEL
+618 NKEKL
-633 LTSVGLDLKKA
+633 
-644 YEFFMDID
+644 
-652 TLIPQLKEYLT
+652 
-663 ESVENKRVMEESY
+663 
-676 NKKDDI
+676 
-682 NYEIVVHKLKSESRM
+682 NY
-697 LGLTGLG
+697 
-704 EMFYNHELAAKR
+704 
-716 KDWDYINK
+716 
-724 EYTSLI
+724 
-730 SEYDKVLNVLEKL
+730 VLNKYLGGK

>member
-29 TLDTKMYSCILVTNI
+29 TLDTKMYSYILVTNI

-49 DVFGYFVF
+49 DVFGYFIF
-57 KIYGSESFISILIS
+57 KIYGSESFISIMVS

-95 EKTEY
+95 EKSEY

-105 FTKPSIILTSII
+105 FTKTIIILTSLFICLII
-117 ISFIVLIMP
+117 LIMP
-126 IQITYKDNVAYS
+126 IQITYEDNVAYS

-311 EYNSQELFN
+311 EYNSFELFN

-370 TDKGFIKYRIEC
+370 TDKGFIKYRVEC
-382 INDFKNNKT
+382 INDYKNNQT
-391 KLIITITDTGRGIKK
+391 KLIITVTDTGRGIKN

-430 GLGLTITKSLVEML
+430 GLGLAITESLAELM
-444 GGTINVESTYGVGS
+444 GGKITVISDYGKGSTFKFV
-458 VFTVTIPEEISDVI
+458 VVEEIVNKESNLVVNEQTT
-472 LETTETESIT
+472 LNYETFEG
-482 KYNGVTS
+482 KKV
-489 LIVDDSK
+489 LVVDDSK
-496 LNLKVAEKI
+496 LNLKVAENVLKNFKVSTETVTSGLEC
-505 LSEYGLTSESVLS
+505 LSCVKS
-518 GDECIEKIKRGNNYD
+518 KKYD

-538 IMMPNKGGVET
+538 IMMPNMSGVEV
-549 LKELKSLPN
+549 LKKLREEKVN
-558 FNTPVVALTADA
+558 IPVIALTADA
-570 MEGQKEAY
+570 IEGQEEKYISE
-578 LSAGFIA
+578 GFDG
-585 YLSKPIDRQEL
+585 YLSKPID
-596 ESFLKKELKDKV
+596 K
-608 TIENNTSSVK
+608 T
-618 EEIKPVEKENNKEEL
+618 
-633 LTSVGLDLKKA
+633 
-644 YEFFMDID
+644 
-652 TLIPQLKEYLT
+652 
-663 ESVENKRVMEESY
+663 
-676 NKKDDI
+676 
-682 NYEIVVHKLKSESRM
+682 KLKVI
-697 LGLTGLG
+697 LNKYLKG
-704 EMFYNHELAAKR
+704 E
-716 KDWDYINK
+716 
-724 EYTSLI
+724 
-730 SEYDKVLNVLEKL
+730 

>member
-49 DVFGYFVF
+49 DVFGYFIF

-117 ISFIVLIMP
+117 ISLIVLIMP
-126 IQITYKDNVAYS
+126 IQITYEDNVAYS

-331 DKPIDFKT
+331 DKPIEFKT

-370 TDKGFIKYRIEC
+370 TDKGFIKYRVEC

-430 GLGLTITKSLVEML
+430 GLGLAITESLAELM
-444 GGTINVESTYGVGS
+444 GGKITVISDYGKGSTFKFVVIQEIVNVEVK
-458 VFTVTIPEEISDVI
+458 EEKSNITSSD
-472 LETTETESIT
+472 
-482 KYNGVTS
+482 YNTFEGKNA

-496 LNLKVAEKI
+496 LNLKVAENVLKNF
-505 LSEYGLTSESVLS
+505 LVTTESVTSGLECLS
-518 GDECIEKIKRGNNYD
+518 CVNSKKYD

-538 IMMPNKGGVET
+538 IMMPNMSGVEV
-549 LKELKSLPN
+549 LRKLREN
-558 FNTPVVALTADA
+558 GVNTPVIALTADA
-570 MEGQKEAY
+570 IEGQEEKYMSE
-578 LSAGFIA
+578 GFDGYI
-585 YLSKPIDRQEL
+585 SKPI
-596 ESFLKKELKDKV
+596 
-608 TIENNTSSVK
+608 
-618 EEIKPVEKENNKEEL
+618 NKEKL
-633 LTSVGLDLKKA
+633 
-644 YEFFMDID
+644 
-652 TLIPQLKEYLT
+652 
-663 ESVENKRVMEESY
+663 SY
-676 NKKDDI
+676 
-682 NYEIVVHKLKSESRM
+682 
-697 LGLTGLG
+697 
-704 EMFYNHELAAKR
+704 
-716 KDWDYINK
+716 
-724 EYTSLI
+724 
-730 SEYDKVLNVLEKL
+730 VLNKYLGGK

>member
-49 DVFGYFVF
+49 DVFGYFIF
-57 KIYGSESFISILIS
+57 KIYGSESFISIMVS

-95 EKTEY
+95 DKSEY

-105 FTKPSIILTSII
+105 FTKTTIILTSLFICLII
-117 ISFIVLIMP
+117 LIMP
-126 IQITYKDNVAYS
+126 IQITYEDNVAYS
-138 SGLSVNMVYGLCF
+138 SGFSVNMVYGLCF

-311 EYNSQELFN
+311 EYNSFELFN

-370 TDKGFIKYRIEC
+370 TDKGFIKYRVEC
-382 INDFKNNKT
+382 INDYKNNQT
-391 KLIITITDTGRGIKK
+391 KLIITVTDTGRGIKK

-430 GLGLTITKSLVEML
+430 GLGLAITESLAELM
-444 GGTINVESTYGVGS
+444 GGKITVISDYGKGSTFKFV
-458 VFTVTIPEEISDVI
+458 VVEEIVNKESNLVVNEQTT
-472 LETTETESIT
+472 LNYETFEG
-482 KYNGVTS
+482 KKV
-489 LIVDDSK
+489 LVVDDSK
-496 LNLKVAEKI
+496 LNLKVAENVLKSFKVSTETVTSGLEC
-505 LSEYGLTSESVLS
+505 LSCVKS
-518 GDECIEKIKRGNNYD
+518 KKYD

-538 IMMPNKGGVET
+538 IMMPNMSGVEV
-549 LKELKSLPN
+549 LKKLREEKVN
-558 FNTPVVALTADA
+558 IPVIALTADA
-570 MEGQKEAY
+570 IEGQEEKYISE
-578 LSAGFIA
+578 GFDG
-585 YLSKPIDRQEL
+585 YLSKPID
-596 ESFLKKELKDKV
+596 K
-608 TIENNTSSVK
+608 T
-618 EEIKPVEKENNKEEL
+618 
-633 LTSVGLDLKKA
+633 
-644 YEFFMDID
+644 
-652 TLIPQLKEYLT
+652 
-663 ESVENKRVMEESY
+663 
-676 NKKDDI
+676 
-682 NYEIVVHKLKSESRM
+682 KLKVI
-697 LGLTGLG
+697 LNKYLKG
-704 EMFYNHELAAKR
+704 E
-716 KDWDYINK
+716 
-724 EYTSLI
+724 
-730 SEYDKVLNVLEKL
+730 

>member
-29 TLDTKMYSCILVTNI
+29 TLDTKMYSCILLTNI

-49 DVFGYFVF
+49 DVFGYFIF
-57 KIYGSESFISILIS
+57 KIYGSESFISIMVS

-95 EKTEY
+95 EKSEY

-105 FTKPSIILTSII
+105 FTKSSIILTSLFICLII
-117 ISFIVLIMP
+117 LIMP
-126 IQITYKDNVAYS
+126 IQITYEDNVAYS

-151 IMVGIML
+151 IMEGIML

-274 KDFAKDI
+274 KDFARDI

-311 EYNSQELFN
+311 EYNSFELFN

-345 PPVLKGDTGKLK
+345 PPILKGDTGKLK

-370 TDKGFIKYRIEC
+370 TDKGFIKYRVEC
-382 INDFKNNKT
+382 INDYKNNQT
-391 KLIITITDTGRGIKK
+391 KLIITVTDTGRGIKK

-430 GLGLTITKSLVEML
+430 GLGLAITESLAELM
-444 GGTINVESTYGVGS
+444 GGKITVISDYGKGSTFKFV
-458 VFTVTIPEEISDVI
+458 VVEEIVNKESNLVVNEQTT
-472 LETTETESIT
+472 LNYETFEG
-482 KYNGVTS
+482 KKV
-489 LIVDDSK
+489 LVVDDSK
-496 LNLKVAEKI
+496 LNLKVAENVLKNFKVSTETVTSGLEC
-505 LSEYGLTSESVLS
+505 LSCV
-518 GDECIEKIKRGNNYD
+518 KNKKYD

-538 IMMPNKGGVET
+538 IMMPNMSGVEV
-549 LKELKSLPN
+549 LKKLREEKVN
-558 FNTPVVALTADA
+558 IPVIALTADA
-570 MEGQKEAY
+570 IEGQEEKYISE
-578 LSAGFIA
+578 GFDG
-585 YLSKPIDRQEL
+585 YLSKPID
-596 ESFLKKELKDKV
+596 K
-608 TIENNTSSVK
+608 T
-618 EEIKPVEKENNKEEL
+618 
-633 LTSVGLDLKKA
+633 
-644 YEFFMDID
+644 
-652 TLIPQLKEYLT
+652 
-663 ESVENKRVMEESY
+663 
-676 NKKDDI
+676 
-682 NYEIVVHKLKSESRM
+682 KLKVI
-697 LGLTGLG
+697 LNKYLKG
-704 EMFYNHELAAKR
+704 E
-716 KDWDYINK
+716 
-724 EYTSLI
+724 
-730 SEYDKVLNVLEKL
+730 

>member
-49 DVFGYFVF
+49 DVFGYFIF

-117 ISFIVLIMP
+117 ISLIVLIMP
-126 IQITYKDNVAYS
+126 IQITYEDNVAYS

-370 TDKGFIKYRIEC
+370 TDKGFIKYRVEC
-382 INDFKNNKT
+382 INDFKNNQT

-430 GLGLTITKSLVEML
+430 GLGLAITEGLAELM
-444 GGTINVESTYGVGS
+444 GGRITVISDYGKGSTFKFVVIQEIVNVEVK
-458 VFTVTIPEEISDVI
+458 EEKSNITSSD
-472 LETTETESIT
+472 
-482 KYNGVTS
+482 YNTFEGKKA

-496 LNLKVAEKI
+496 LNLKVAENVLKNF
-505 LSEYGLTSESVLS
+505 LVTTESVTSGLECLS
-518 GDECIEKIKRGNNYD
+518 CVNSKKYD

-538 IMMPNKGGVET
+538 IMMPNMSGVEV
-549 LKELKSLPN
+549 LRKLREN
-558 FNTPVVALTADA
+558 GVNTPVIALTADA
-570 MEGQKEAY
+570 IEGQEEKYMSE
-578 LSAGFIA
+578 GFDGYI
-585 YLSKPIDRQEL
+585 SKPI
-596 ESFLKKELKDKV
+596 
-608 TIENNTSSVK
+608 
-618 EEIKPVEKENNKEEL
+618 NKEKL
-633 LTSVGLDLKKA
+633 
-644 YEFFMDID
+644 
-652 TLIPQLKEYLT
+652 
-663 ESVENKRVMEESY
+663 SY
-676 NKKDDI
+676 
-682 NYEIVVHKLKSESRM
+682 
-697 LGLTGLG
+697 
-704 EMFYNHELAAKR
+704 
-716 KDWDYINK
+716 
-724 EYTSLI
+724 
-730 SEYDKVLNVLEKL
+730 VLNKYLGGK

>member
-49 DVFGYFVF
+49 DVFGYFIF
-57 KIYGSESFISILIS
+57 KIYGSESFISIMVS

-100 LLQKK
+100 LFQKK
-105 FTKPSIILTSII
+105 FTKSSIILTSII
-117 ISFIVLIMP
+117 ISLIVLILP
-126 IQITYKDNVAYS
+126 IQITYEDNVAYS

-274 KDFAKDI
+274 KDFARDI

-311 EYNSQELFN
+311 EYNSFELFN

-370 TDKGFIKYRIEC
+370 TDKGFIKYRVEC
-382 INDFKNNKT
+382 INDYKNNQT
-391 KLIITITDTGRGIKK
+391 KLIITVTDTGRGIKK

-430 GLGLTITKSLVEML
+430 GLGLAITESLAELM
-444 GGTINVESTYGVGS
+444 GGKITVISDYGKGSTFKFV
-458 VFTVTIPEEISDVI
+458 VVEEIVNKESNLVVNEQTT
-472 LETTETESIT
+472 LNYETFEG
-482 KYNGVTS
+482 KKV
-489 LIVDDSK
+489 LVVDDSK
-496 LNLKVAEKI
+496 LNLKVAENVLKNFKVSTETVTSGLEC
-505 LSEYGLTSESVLS
+505 LSCVKS
-518 GDECIEKIKRGNNYD
+518 KKYD

-538 IMMPNKGGVET
+538 IMMPNMSGVEV
-549 LKELKSLPN
+549 LKKLREEKVN
-558 FNTPVVALTADA
+558 IPVIALTADA
-570 MEGQKEAY
+570 IEGQEEKYISE
-578 LSAGFIA
+578 GFDG
-585 YLSKPIDRQEL
+585 YLSKPID
-596 ESFLKKELKDKV
+596 K
-608 TIENNTSSVK
+608 T
-618 EEIKPVEKENNKEEL
+618 
-633 LTSVGLDLKKA
+633 
-644 YEFFMDID
+644 
-652 TLIPQLKEYLT
+652 
-663 ESVENKRVMEESY
+663 
-676 NKKDDI
+676 
-682 NYEIVVHKLKSESRM
+682 KLKVI
-697 LGLTGLG
+697 LNKYLKG
-704 EMFYNHELAAKR
+704 E
-716 KDWDYINK
+716 
-724 EYTSLI
+724 
-730 SEYDKVLNVLEKL
+730 